1 MRAAY
6 LPGDMGSL
14 KATVSGSLL
23 SRKQV
28 RVVPLRPGPVS
39 TMFRSLALET
49 PKREA
54 SLLSMRRMIAY
65 SLPGFQRVELA
76 HHGGGDLLD
85 DLRLFGGE
93 ILAPTARARL
103 PIELALPFHVLGD
116 RLPGVPLDRPRQLA
130 GVHLYPEGEVQATHG
145 SEGVGSQVF
154 VEDHR
159 LGALVGFVGAPGIL
173 HVAKVLLGRSA
184 RHGLGALVGEAP
196 DPRAAAPPLPAV
208 LPRGVQRGRHYVSGI
223 SDKQDHPALR
233 QRLHQER
240 GPHAAARLLDY
251 EVVLRT

>member
-1 MRAAY
+1 
-6 LPGDMGSL
+6 MGSL
-14 KATVSGSLL
+14 KATVSGNLL

-39 TMFRSLALET
+39 TMFRSLASGTLGA
-49 PKREA
+49 PKREV

-76 HHGGGDLLD
+76 HHWGGDLLD

-93 ILAPTARARL
+93 ILAPTTRARL
-103 PIELALPFHVLGD
+103 TVELALPFHVLGD
-116 RLPGVPLDRPRQLA
+116 GLPGVLLDRPRQLV
-130 GVHLYPEGEVQATHG
+130 GVHLYPEGGVQAPHG
-145 SEGVGSQVF
+145 SEGVGPQVF

-159 LGALVGFVGAPGIL
+159 PWALVGVVCAPGIL

-196 DPRAAAPPLPAV
+196 DPRAAAHFCQLSLLVASSEEATTSLGSRTSRIIRLSGSASIRNGAPTPPPGSLTT
-208 LPRGVQRGRHYVSGI
+208 R
-223 SDKQDHPALR
+223 
-233 QRLHQER
+233 
-240 GPHAAARLLDY
+240 
-251 EVVLRT
+251 